1 MADEIMRKCA
11 YCGKQFKARDRR
23 SRYCSPECN
32 AAYWADRQ
40 ATERLREQALKQFN
54 DRFGGKNGGV

>member
-1 MADEIMRKCA
+1 MADEVTRMCA
-11 YCGKQFKARDRR
+11 HCGRPFKARDKRNL
-23 SRYCSPECN
+23 YCSPECN

-40 ATERLREQALKQFN
+40 ATERLREQALRQFN